1 MKILITEEQLKQ
13 WKETFTH
20 CYAETERR
28 ITDRAKALSEMQTA
42 LDAAEKVEPV
52 NADLATE
59 IEAIDAWYR
68 GDPKYEHDAYWMRD
82 AAKRLVLKF
91 PPLYTDMHFQRLAS
105 NRYADIVQL
114 REELEAYKLSDK
126 LGSEREKEMREE
138 LDLLR
143 TQVRELRLQ
152 RDSVEKERD
161 EVRFLNKALIKN
173 RINAAEDHA
182 GLVAAVLAVCCDPAG
197 TVVIRGSDG
206 DRAVLQAAL
215 AKIGEKQ

>member
-91 PPLYTDMHFQRLAS
+91 PPLYTHPAQSRDS
-105 NRYADIVQL
+105 II
-114 REELEAYKLSDK
+114 EECANEC
-126 LGSEREKEMREE
+126 
-138 LDLLR
+138 DLLR
-143 TQVRELRLQ
+143 QEWARIKVGAYDGRYDMMEEAATACE
-152 RDSVEKERD
+152 DSIR
-161 EVRFLNKALIKN
+161 ALK
-173 RINAAEDHA
+173 
-182 GLVAAVLAVCCDPAG
+182 G
-197 TVVIRGSDG
+197 
-206 DRAVLQAAL
+206 
-215 AKIGEKQ
+215 K